1 MFCKRLFSVLNTTFC
16 LAFWLLLSAAT
27 YASPDSTQ
35 TAKPADRATRAQAPV
50 TRAEALRVLA
60 AHPVVYGLARQLLHG
75 ADGLVLTRV
84 APARLPANRIP
95 AYLLGRGQDAL
106 MDAAVQSQA
115 VLTLRSIWPDDQL
128 YPLARRANIRIVEI
142 DVANPVE
149 GDLPGITLLGG
160 KAGAAS
166 DSSLLNSPPWQDSAN
181 LARMAA
187 LMVNALSRLAP
198 EAAPRLQAN
207 LTQINQR
214 LQQAVSQTSR
224 ALAEAEQLS
233 VLLLSPRMH
242 VLANALQLEPVSW
255 QIPEN
260 DAELP
265 AALAQALAQGKPR
278 VALTHTAP
286 DEAAAKLI
294 EESGAKLVILSEN
307 ADDPVTALIDAMQAI
322 REAMHTPRQPNS

>member
-1 MFCKRLFSVLNTTFC
+1 MSPT
-16 LAFWLLLSAAT
+16 LS
-27 YASPDSTQ
+27 
-35 TAKPADRATRAQAPV
+35 
-50 TRAEALRVLA
+50 
-60 AHPVVYGLARQLLHG
+60 
-75 ADGLVLTRV
+75 
-84 APARLPANRIP
+84 
-95 AYLLGRGQDAL
+95 
-106 MDAAVQSQA
+106 
-115 VLTLRSIWPDDQL
+115 
-128 YPLARRANIRIVEI
+128 
-142 DVANPVE
+142 
-149 GDLPGITLLGG
+149 

-166 DSSLLNSPPWQDSAN
+166 DSGLLNNPPWQDSAN

-224 ALAEAEQLS
+224 TLAEAEQLS

-286 DEAAAKLI
+286 DEAAARLI

-307 ADDPVTALIDAMQAI
+307 ADDPVTALINAMQAI
-322 REAMHTPRQPNS
+322 REAMHTSRLPNS